1 MKPAVESRNGGPQ
14 AAVLGL
20 SIATIAGLSLQPL
33 SAHASDD
40 RARSSE
46 VRQLRESGQILAME
60 DILKR
65 SQAAQPGQVVEVE
78 LDREGGKYVY
88 EVKIID
94 AADAVDELEIDA
106 ASGEILRRK
115 VK

>member
-1 MKPAVESRNGGPQ
+1 MKTRQAIT

-20 SIATIAGLSLQPL
+20 GIATIAGFSLQPL

-65 SQAAQPGQVVEVE
+65 SQVAQPGQVVEVE

-94 AADAVDELEIDA
+94 AADAVHKLEIDA